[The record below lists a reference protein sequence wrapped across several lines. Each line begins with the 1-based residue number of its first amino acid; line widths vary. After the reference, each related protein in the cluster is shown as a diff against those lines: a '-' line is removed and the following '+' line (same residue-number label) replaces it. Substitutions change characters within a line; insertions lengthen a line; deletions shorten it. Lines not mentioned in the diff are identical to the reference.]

1 MNSFAWCHAITSKG
15 TGLQSPALSLLKS
28 LPGFLSLRFSHRF
41 QRIAKAQLI
50 LYQPSADGLGAIA
63 VNSYMLC
70 KWPLLILCAT
80 MVRIQRGQEV
90 DTRWTAQPPH
100 ALVAQNSPN
109 RFQRIRL
116 RQNSCAP
123 IRDKFAFV
131 KFCYFFSHSSFSEVL
146 YTLWFISVS
155 FIL

>member
-70 KWPLLILCAT
+70 KWPLLILYAT
-80 MVRIQRGQEV
+80 MARIQRRQEA
-90 DTRWTAQPPH
+90 DTRWTKR
-100 ALVAQNSPN
+100 SPS
-109 RFQRIRL
+109 RSLSRRTRRTAFSGFGSDRTLRSDQR
-116 RQNSCAP
+116 
-123 IRDKFAFV
+123 
-131 KFCYFFSHSSFSEVL
+131 
-146 YTLWFISVS
+146 
-155 FIL
+155 